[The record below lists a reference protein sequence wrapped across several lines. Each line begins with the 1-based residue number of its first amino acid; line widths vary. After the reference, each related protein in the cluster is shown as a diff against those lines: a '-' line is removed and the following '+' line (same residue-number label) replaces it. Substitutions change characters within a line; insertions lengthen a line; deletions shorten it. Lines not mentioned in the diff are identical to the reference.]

1 MSKIICDIC
10 GTTYPDTAECCP
22 ICGCSADMA
31 AEFAKED
38 ISFDT
43 VTPRPTPRKKEI
55 FDFDEV
61 NGLGSN
67 EDETEDVYAYSEEEE
82 EQVEESQHNTF
93 LVVVLTV
100 LIVVLL
106 ALTGFLFFKFFL
118 PNVPTG
124 ETEPATAPVE
134 TTLAPTTVV
143 TETTELRIPCQSL
156 ALSSGNAELTH
167 EGMQFLL
174 NVVITPEDTTDS
186 CTYVSEDESVATVE
200 ATGRITAVA
209 EGETVVTVICGE
221 QTISCPVIC
230 KFVDDNG
237 ETVPETEE
245 TTEATTVATVDPS
258 ITLKLKKTDIML
270 PVFTYFT
277 LQLDCD
283 LEQTDVQWTS
293 AHPYIATVD
302 ENGVVTAM
310 KAGTTEITAKYGDQ
324 EVKCIVRCY

>member
-1 MSKIICDIC
+1 MSKIICEIC

-22 ICGCSADMA
+22 ICGCSQDMA

-38 ISFDT
+38 VSFDT
-43 VTPRPTPRKKEI
+43 VPSRPTPRKKEI

-61 NGLGSN
+61 NGPGD
-67 EDETEDVYAYSEEEE
+67 DETEDMYAYSEVEE
-82 EQVEESQHNTF
+82 EQAEESQHNTF

-106 ALTGFLFFKFFL
+106 VLTGFLFVKFFL
-118 PNVPTG
+118 PNVPQ
-124 ETEPATAPVE
+124 ETEPATLPVE
-134 TTLAPTTVV
+134 TTLAPTTQA

-156 ALSSGNAELTH
+156 ALSSGNTELTH

-186 CTYVSEDESVATVE
+186 CTYVSQDESVATVD
-200 ATGRITAVA
+200 ATGRITAVG
-209 EGETVVTVICGE
+209 EGETVVTVTCGE

-237 ETVPETEE
+237 ETVPETTEE
-245 TTEATTVATVDPS
+245 TTVATVDPS
-258 ITLKLKKTDIML
+258 ITLKLKKSDIML

-277 LQLDCD
+277 LELDCD
-283 LEQTDVQWTS
+283 LEPGDVQWTS
-293 AHPYIATVD
+293 AQPYIATVD
-302 ENGVVTAM
+302 EKGVVTAI

-324 EVKCIVRCY
+324 EVKCIVRCYS

>member
-10 GTTYPDTAECCP
+10 GTSYPDTADCCP
-22 ICGCSADMA
+22 ICGCSRDMA

-38 ISFDT
+38 NSFDAIP
-43 VTPRPTPRKKEI
+43 VRPGVRKKEI

-61 NGLGSN
+61 NGLTG
-67 EDETEDVYAYSEEEE
+67 ETDETEDVYAYSETEEPE
-82 EQVEESQHNTF
+82 EESQHNTF

-106 ALTGFLFFKFFL
+106 VLTGFLFVKFFL
-118 PNVPTG
+118 PNMTT
-124 ETEPATAPVE
+124 ETEPATVPVQ
-134 TTLAPTTVV
+134 TTLAPTTVE
-143 TETTELRIPCQSL
+143 TETTELYIPCQSL

-174 NVVITPEDTTDS
+174 NVFITPEDTTDS
-186 CTYVSEDESVATVE
+186 CTYVSEDESVATVD
-200 ATGRITAVA
+200 ATGRITAVG

-237 ETVPETEE
+237 ETVPEATEE
-245 TTEATTVATVDPS
+245 TTAVTVDPS
-258 ITLKLKKTDIML
+258 ITLKLKKNDIML

-277 LQLDCD
+277 LELDCD
-283 LEQTDVQWTS
+283 LAQNDVQWTS

-310 KAGTTEITAKYGDQ
+310 QAGTTTITAKYGDQ
-324 EVKCIVRCY
+324 EVECVVRCY